1 MSKRLLCK
9 KLIVGLT
16 VVFKK
21 QILSKLPAP
30 QTNILFI
37 YNYNEDCSKNNI
49 QILPLLHYVQVCQFN
64 YIHKKLSVHLMAG
77 ILSIQSHH
85 LSIFLW
91 QFWLSWAEFVFL
103 FLDIISEL
111 IK

>member
-1 MSKRLLCK
+1 M
-9 KLIVGLT
+9 
-16 VVFKK
+16 K

-30 QTNILFI
+30 RANILFI
-37 YNYNEDCSKNNI
+37 YNHNEDCRKSNM
-49 QILPLLHYVQVCQFN
+49 QVLPLLRYVQVCQFN
-64 YIHKKLSVHLMAG
+64 YIHKKLSVHLIAG

-91 QFWLSWAEFVFL
+91 QFGLTWAEFVFL
-103 FLDIISEL
+103 FLDIISKL